1 MPCLELRSGRLFSGE
16 DGVGWEEAAIRQRAR
31 EAGSVPGPFRCTGP
45 KAPRSGA
52 GSPPPRS
59 SASNITGSSGLFYFF
74 KQIILLK
81 LILAALGLPCCVR
94 AFSSCSERGLLLVV
108 HRFLIAVAS
117 LVEHGLWALDSGVS
131 APGL

>member
-1 MPCLELRSGRLFSGE
+1 MPGAEVGE
-16 DGVGWEEAAIRQRAR
+16 AFLWRRWRGLGGSCYQTAGQRGWICAWTL
-31 EAGSVPGPFRCTGP
+31 PLHWP

-81 LILAALGLPCCVR
+81 LILAALGLPCCVQ

-117 LVEHGLWALDSGVS
+117 LVEHGLWALGSGVL